1 MTAILTTGICG
12 RRLALHLK
20 FDWGTAGYLF
30 CAIPY
35 KKREFSMTEPHNK
48 VVKIRVLP
56 SFFLRDTLDDK
67 VSLRKSKCLLE
78 TDHVKFIVGNIIF
91 FWLN

>member
-1 MTAILTTGICG
+1 MTAMLTTGICG
-12 RRLALHLK
+12 RRLALHLLR

-30 CAIPY
+30 YASHY
-35 KKREFSMTEPHNK
+35 KKREFWMTEPHNN

-56 SFFLRDTLDDK
+56 SFYLRDTLDDK

-91 FWLN
+91 F

>member
-1 MTAILTTGICG
+1 MTAMLTTAICG

-20 FDWGTAGYLF
+20 FDWDTAGYLF
-30 CAIPY
+30 YASHY
-35 KKREFSMTEPHNK
+35 KKREFSMTESHNN

-56 SFFLRDTLDDK
+56 SFFFRDTLDDK
-67 VSLRKSKCLLE
+67 VSLGKSKCLLE

-91 FWLN
+91 IWLN